1 MSNVIHSSPTAPAG
15 RHVAQRA
22 TLSDALDARRD
33 TLRGTSGRLAYYAD
47 TTATGRPLV
56 LIHSINAAP
65 SSYELRPLFEHYRGK
80 RPVYSLELPGFGHSE
95 RPARRYTPE
104 LFATAI
110 NEFLE
115 QVVDAPADL
124 LALSLSSEF
133 AARAA
138 LTAPARVTSLTLIS
152 PTGFTSRELPSE
164 RTGHRLR
171 RILTLPLLGRALYA
185 LVASRPS
192 IRHYLGRSFTG
203 APPQALID
211 YAHATSHQPGAHHA
225 PLHFL
230 STLLFTRK
238 ARERLYSRLTDLPVL
253 VIADRD
259 PYIDFT
265 ALPDF
270 LADHPNWRSE
280 TLAPHLGLPH
290 WEHPEATIATL
301 DAFWTES

>member
-1 MSNVIHSSPTAPAG
+1 MSNAAQSSTAADVQ
-15 RHVAQRA
+15 HVAQRA
-22 TLSDALDARRD
+22 TLGDALDAQ
-33 TLRGTSGRLAYYAD
+33 RGTLQAAGGRLAYYAD

-95 RPARRYTPE
+95 RSARSYTPE

-110 NEFLE
+110 HEFLE
-115 QVVDAPADL
+115 QVVGAPADL

-138 LTAPARVTSLTLIS
+138 LTAPARVASLTLIS
-152 PTGFTSRELPSE
+152 PTGFSERELPSE
-164 RTGHRLR
+164 RTGQILR
-171 RILTLPLLGRALYA
+171 RVLTLPLLGRALYA

-192 IRHYLGRSFTG
+192 IRHYLGRSFT
-203 APPQALID
+203 ATPPQALID

-238 ARERLYSRLTDLPVL
+238 ARERLYGRLTDLPVL

-259 PYIDFT
+259 PYIDFA
-265 ALPDF
+265 ALPGF
-270 LADHPNWRSE
+270 IANHPNWRSE
-280 TLAPHLGLPH
+280 PLAPHLGLPH
-290 WEHPEATIATL
+290 WERPEATIAAL
-301 DAFWTES
+301 DTFWASA